1 MLLDHLLSTGLF
13 IEDLM
18 KTINFSPTIIRI
30 VRVFR
35 IGRVLR
41 LVKSARGIRTLLFS
55 LFVSLPALFNIALL
69 LIMVMFIYSIIGMSF
84 FADVPN
90 HSGIDDVFNFKTF
103 PNAMMTLFQITT
115 TAGWNSVLDGLGH
128 NPNCPGPDEDRK
140 DERGR
145 TVSCPGKTLA
155 IAYLCSFLMISSFVI
170 VNMYI
175 AVILENFSQATED
188 VQQGLTQDDF
198 DIFYEKWE
206 NYDTKARGFIQL
218 DQVYD
223 LLDEVDKPLGVKKPN
238 TIKVATLQVPIR
250 EGDVVYCVDILDKVT
265 RDFLGTL
272 ESEEMGNLSGPK
284 EKAKEQREII
294 SDTLRRQREHVAART
309 IVSFLRRAAGGEPFL
324 RPTSPEPK
332 ASPQPSSPG
341 ESGDRR
347 KDENVVE
354 VTSDSQA
361 VV

>member
-1 MLLDHLLSTGLF
+1 
-13 IEDLM
+13 M

-84 FADVPN
+84 FADVPGF
-90 HSGIDDVFNFKTF
+90 SGIDDVFNFKTF

-115 TAGWNSVLDGLGH
+115 TAGWNGVLDGLAN
-128 NPNCPGPDEDRK
+128 NPNCPGPNEDRK

-145 TVSCPGKTLA
+145 PVSCPGTTLA
-155 IAYLCSFLMISSFVI
+155 IVYLCSFLVISSLVI

-218 DQVYD
+218 EQVYD

-238 TIKVATLQVPIR
+238 TIKVATLGVPIR
-250 EGDVVYCVDILDKVT
+250 EGDVVYCVDLLDKVT

-272 ESEEMGNLSGPK
+272 DAEELGNMEPK
-284 EKAKEQREII
+284 EKAKELREII
-294 SDTLRRQREHVAART
+294 SDTLRRQREHVAARA
-309 IVSFLRRAAGGEPFL
+309 IARFLRIAREGKPFL
-324 RPTSPEPK
+324 RPSPQPEPK
-332 ASPQPSSPG
+332 ASPSASV
-341 ESGDRR
+341 ESGEKR